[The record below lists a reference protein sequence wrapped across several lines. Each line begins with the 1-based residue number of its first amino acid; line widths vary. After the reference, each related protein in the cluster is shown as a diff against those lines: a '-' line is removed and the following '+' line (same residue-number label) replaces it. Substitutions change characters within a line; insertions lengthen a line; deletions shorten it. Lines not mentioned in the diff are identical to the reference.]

1 MMMENLFRMD
11 KDTQQ
16 KSVKIY
22 FASREK
28 QQSFL
33 KGNHVCKKQK
43 WVAKCEKSVIVVSSW
58 PFLTVK
64 LPR

>member
-1 MMMENLFRMD
+1 MMENFFRMD

-33 KGNHVCKKQK
+33 RGNRVCKEQK
-43 WVAKCEKSVIVVSSW
+43 WVAECENSMMIVSSRLI
-58 PFLTVK
+58 LTVK

>member
-1 MMMENLFRMD
+1 MMENFFRMD

-16 KSVKIY
+16 KSVTIY

-33 KGNHVCKKQK
+33 RGNHVCKEQK
-43 WVAKCEKSVIVVSSW
+43 WVAECEN
-58 PFLTVK
+58 
-64 LPR
+64 R